1 MVQKLRRP
9 LLTFDAVVALRV
21 ADVSICAI
29 ARVEGLAWN
38 TRSTE
43 RLEEHLDLLRCYYDF
58 VRPHRA
64 LKFGQEIRTPAMQ
77 AELVAR
83 RLTLREVFA
92 CTPPS
97 LIITIGATTCA
108 EPCRP
113 PIDPVQELP
122 LAA

>member
-21 ADVSICAI
+21 EDVSICAI

-38 TRSTE
+38 SSTE

-97 LIITIGATTCA
+97 LI
-108 EPCRP
+108 
-113 PIDPVQELP
+113 
-122 LAA
+122 